1 MKSKFDNATPPDL
14 FSGPKLAIW
23 SKNQQPSLQKTPLLS
38 EKSETAMLPPFSR
51 RRSLGEKAIC
61 EYFVCYTTVFNFYD
75 IYTTPDICHI
85 LHISHFFYTTTIWGL
100 KILHLKVRK
109 CTTKVASR
117 QNSVNLHSGAQI
129 HISNH
134 VWYINTVCKII
145 QFV

>member
-23 SKNQQPSLQKTPLLS
+23 SKNQQPGLQKTPLLS

-75 IYTTPDICHI
+75 IYTPLDICQTP
-85 LHISHFFYTTTIWGL
+85 YGTIQTPPDTVQTL
-100 KILHLKVRK
+100 
-109 CTTKVASR
+109 SR
-117 QNSVNLHSGAQI
+117 HP
-129 HISNH
+129 
-134 VWYINTVCKII
+134 
-145 QFV
+145 